1 MAGSADG
8 QGAAEVITVWICV
21 VLNVAAGCPGMN
33 GTEFFLCKAQ
43 AMCNLCERTLN
54 RVCLEILGTLIAGE
68 RDWGGACADPGVGIE
83 VVDGEENDEMGE
95 KGMLR
100 FGAALRHRG

>member
-1 MAGSADG
+1 
-8 QGAAEVITVWICV
+8 
-21 VLNVAAGCPGMN
+21 MN
-33 GTEFFLCKAQ
+33 GTEFFFCKAH

-54 RVCLEILGTLIAGE
+54 RVYMEIPGTLIAGE
-68 RDWGGACADPGVGIE
+68 RDWRGACAAPWVGIE
-83 VVDGEENDEMGE
+83 VVDGEENGEVGE